1 MIWLII
7 ISIVLIAGVLG
18 FLKILVTKKYLIH
31 QYNLGVGVQYRDF
44 TKEYYHYNKER
55 SIDEETFIDFEMPQI
70 LKKINFTYSEIGNEY
85 LYNLFFRENNNLDT
99 QESIIDKL
107 NCQKKLAES
116 IYQLNKLNKAY
127 VPILSIKRSLLNIS
141 AKSCLLAGLFLILD
155 VVSIIAAIIDIE
167 NVYSVVIMLL
177 LSILMNTQ
185 LSQKTGKISLQISL
199 INDMLQITNKLL
211 KINIYPD
218 SNQTLV
224 MNSFIHLKKMTK
236 TTYYFNKIKQ
246 FDIFNILELMK
257 SLFFIDIFQAVKL
270 SRKVDQVQND
280 IMVLYENI
288 GLLDVCIMI
297 KVIRSHYDTCIP
309 IILKDE
315 RVEIVEGYHLLIEK
329 PIKNTVVISNDT
341 IVTGSNASGKST
353 FLKMLGANLLLAK
366 TLNIS
371 FAKEFKYYPFALISS
386 IHMKDDIMNGDSFY
400 VKEIKRLKQI
410 TEFANKQKSLILID
424 EILKGTN
431 EKERIII
438 ALALMKYLFKCNSM
452 TIITTH
458 DIELT
463 EVFDQVDKYCFN
475 DIKKDNKII
484 FDYLIKKGVCT
495 VGNAIA
501 IVKTLDFDQE
511 ILKEINDKI
520 EVF

>member
-1 MIWLII
+1 M
-7 ISIVLIAGVLG
+7 S
-18 FLKILVTKKYLIH
+18 
-31 QYNLGVGVQYRDF
+31 
-44 TKEYYHYNKER
+44 
-55 SIDEETFIDFEMPQI
+55 
-70 LKKINFTYSEIGNEY
+70 
-85 LYNLFFRENNNLDT
+85 
-99 QESIIDKL
+99 
-107 NCQKKLAES
+107 KKLAES

-141 AKSCLLAGLFLILD
+141 AKSFLLAGLFLILD

-167 NVYSVVIMLL
+167 NVYFVVIMLL

-297 KVIRSHYDTCIP
+297 KVIRSLYDTCIP

>member
-167 NVYSVVIMLL
+167 NVYFVVIMLL

-280 IMVLYENI
+280 IMVL
-288 GLLDVCIMI
+288 
-297 KVIRSHYDTCIP
+297 YDTCIP

-475 DIKKDNKII
+475 DIKKDNKIV

>member
-127 VPILSIKRSLLNIS
+127 VPILS
-141 AKSCLLAGLFLILD
+141 LAGLFLILD

-297 KVIRSHYDTCIP
+297 KVIRSLYDTCIP

-475 DIKKDNKII
+475 DIKKDNKIV

>member
-257 SLFFIDIFQAVKL
+257 SLFFIDIFQAV
-270 SRKVDQVQND
+270 
-280 IMVLYENI
+280 
-288 GLLDVCIMI
+288 
-297 KVIRSHYDTCIP
+297 
-309 IILKDE
+309 
-315 RVEIVEGYHLLIEK
+315 VEIVEGYHLLIEK

-353 FLKMLGANLLLAK
+353 FLGANLLLAK

-475 DIKKDNKII
+475 DIKKDNKIV

>member
-167 NVYSVVIMLL
+167 NVYFVVIMLL

-297 KVIRSHYDTCIP
+297 KVIRSLYDTCIP
-309 IILKDE
+309 TILKDE
-315 RVEIVEGYHLLIEK
+315 RV
-329 PIKNTVVISNDT
+329 
-341 IVTGSNASGKST
+341 
-353 FLKMLGANLLLAK
+353 
-366 TLNIS
+366 
-371 FAKEFKYYPFALISS
+371 
-386 IHMKDDIMNGDSFY
+386 
-400 VKEIKRLKQI
+400 
-410 TEFANKQKSLILID
+410 